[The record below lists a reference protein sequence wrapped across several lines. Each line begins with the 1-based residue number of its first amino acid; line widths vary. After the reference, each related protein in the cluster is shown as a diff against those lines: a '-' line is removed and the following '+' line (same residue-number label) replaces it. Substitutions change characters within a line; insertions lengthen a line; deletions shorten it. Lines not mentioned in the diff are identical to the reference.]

1 MSHGAIDPGAESR
14 AGEGGARVAR
24 AGDQHGGSG
33 CRFVAR
39 FWSVAA
45 SSLSL
50 SRRGSGGRV
59 STCGRR
65 SLGDDYPQDPEQH
78 CTGVARL
85 LRAQR
90 ADHERDRTT
99 RHIGVSV
106 GSAWTWLS
114 GGTSVTSVSNIPLT
128 VCSSPSSNRSIGPS
142 SPIAYGLSASLP
154 RRRCFVSEDWR
165 DGARLWQAVSFLKER
180 LLQAQSQLVPVV
192 HRRDPRARAATVT
205 SLAERRAGGPLY
217 GP

>member
-1 MSHGAIDPGAESR
+1 MFASSGESTPWTQKVTSALSGPSWIGVPDLCLICVVKSNTIMSYGAIDPGAESR
-14 AGEGGARVAR
+14 AGEGGAGVAR
-24 AGDQHGGSG
+24 TGDQHGGSG
-33 CRFVAR
+33 CRLVAR

-45 SSLSL
+45 SSLPL

-65 SLGDDYPQDPEQH
+65 SLGDDYAQDPEQH
-78 CTGVARL
+78 CTGVAGL
-85 LRAQR
+85 LRDQR
-90 ADHERDRTT
+90 ADDERDRTT
-99 RHIGVSV
+99 RHNGVSV

-154 RRRCFVSEDWR
+154 RRRP
-165 DGARLWQAVSFLKER
+165 GAAS
-180 LLQAQSQLVPVV
+180 
-192 HRRDPRARAATVT
+192 
-205 SLAERRAGGPLY
+205 
-217 GP
+217 

>member
-1 MSHGAIDPGAESR
+1 MARSTQAQRTERVR
-14 AGEGGARVAR
+14 AAQELLARGTSMVEA
-24 AGDQHGGSG
+24 AG
-33 CRFVAR
+33 R
-39 FWSVAA
+39 
-45 SSLSL
+45 LSL

-59 STCGRR
+59 STCGPR

-78 CTGVARL
+78 CAGVAGL

-106 GSAWTWLS
+106 GSAWAGLS
-114 GGTSVTSVSNIPLT
+114 GGTSVTSVSNIPLS

-154 RRRCFVSEDWR
+154 WRRP
-165 DGARLWQAVSFLKER
+165 GAA
-180 LLQAQSQLVPVV
+180 
-192 HRRDPRARAATVT
+192 
-205 SLAERRAGGPLY
+205 
-217 GP
+217 

>member
-1 MSHGAIDPGAESR
+1 MSHGAIDPDAENR
-14 AGEGGARVAR
+14 AGEGGAVVAR
-24 AGDQHGGSG
+24 AGDQQGGSG
-33 CRFVAR
+33 GRCVAR
-39 FWSVAA
+39 FCSVAA

-78 CTGVARL
+78 CTGVAGLFRE
-85 LRAQR
+85 QR

-142 SPIAYGLSASLP
+142 SPIAYGLLASPP
-154 RRRCFVSEDWR
+154 RRRPGAASWSERAMKTAAIYARVSSDKQKEENTIASQTAALTTFAAEQ
-165 DGARLWQAVSFLKER
+165 GYAV
-180 LLQAQSQLVPVV
+180 P
-192 HRRDPRARAATVT
+192 T
-205 SLAERRAGGPLY
+205 
-217 GP
+217 

>member
-1 MSHGAIDPGAESR
+1 MARSTQAQRTERVR
-14 AGEGGARVAR
+14 AAQELLARGTSMVEA
-24 AGDQHGGSG
+24 A
-33 CRFVAR
+33 
-39 FWSVAA
+39 VAA

-59 STCGRR
+59 STCGPR

-78 CTGVARL
+78 CAGVAGL

-154 RRRCFVSEDWR
+154 RRRP
-165 DGARLWQAVSFLKER
+165 GAAS
-180 LLQAQSQLVPVV
+180 
-192 HRRDPRARAATVT
+192 
-205 SLAERRAGGPLY
+205 
-217 GP
+217 